1 MIKIPKY
8 NDKDFIIIT
17 DDEFKI
23 KTFRKFK
30 NFIISEIKGIY
41 INANN
46 QLILLYKNEVYS
58 FSIGNIKVSYRCF
71 LDSFISNIHKNNPK
85 NYIFFRPN
93 NIAYIYPFIFFPS
106 INSMYEFLFLQ
117 NKIEIYELITFI
129 LFILSLIYEFY
140 YPKSI
145 IIDIKNND
153 IKITHGFIITLHKIY
168 NKYKLIKSK
177 ELDNCL
183 VLKHHFLRYNLN
195 LDFKKNDT
203 YKLILDDFISK
214 LDN

>member
-85 NYIFFRPN
+85 NYIFFRSN
-93 NIAYIYPFIFFPS
+93 NIDYIYPFIFLPS

-117 NKIEIYELITFI
+117 NNIKIYELIAFI

-145 IIDIKNND
+145 IIDIDNND
-153 IKITHGFIITLHKIY
+153 IKITHGFIIPVHKIY

-177 ELDNCL
+177 QLDNCL
-183 VLKHHFLRYNLN
+183 ILKHHFLRYNLN
-195 LDFKKNDT
+195 LDFKKNNP

-214 LDN
+214 LNN

>member
-85 NYIFFRPN
+85 N
-93 NIAYIYPFIFFPS
+93 
-106 INSMYEFLFLQ
+106 
-117 NKIEIYELITFI
+117 
-129 LFILSLIYEFY
+129 
-140 YPKSI
+140 
-145 IIDIKNND
+145 
-153 IKITHGFIITLHKIY
+153 
-168 NKYKLIKSK
+168 
-177 ELDNCL
+177 
-183 VLKHHFLRYNLN
+183 
-195 LDFKKNDT
+195 
-203 YKLILDDFISK
+203 
-214 LDN
+214 

>member
-85 NYIFFRPN
+85 TIYFLGQIILIIYIHLYF
-93 NIAYIYPFIFFPS
+93 YHLLEVCM
-106 INSMYEFLFLQ
+106 NSYF
-117 NKIEIYELITFI
+117 
-129 LFILSLIYEFY
+129 
-140 YPKSI
+140 
-145 IIDIKNND
+145 
-153 IKITHGFIITLHKIY
+153 IKI
-168 NKYKLIKSK
+168 
-177 ELDNCL
+177 
-183 VLKHHFLRYNLN
+183 R
-195 LDFKKNDT
+195 
-203 YKLILDDFISK
+203 
-214 LDN
+214 